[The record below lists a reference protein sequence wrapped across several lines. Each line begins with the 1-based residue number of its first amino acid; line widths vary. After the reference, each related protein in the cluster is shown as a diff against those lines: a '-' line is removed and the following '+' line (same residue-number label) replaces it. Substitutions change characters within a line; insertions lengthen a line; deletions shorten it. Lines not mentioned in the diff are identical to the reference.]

1 MTMPSCLHCGAL
13 QEDAA
18 ATSCPSCGMP
28 RGGGV
33 SAADRPAG
41 TAGHGYVRVG
51 PTILPLWLLWLMAGL
66 IVVGGV
72 TAVVLASSTG
82 SSDDGAVDVIS
93 SATPTPTPDP
103 AIGSMPPTDI
113 GSIAPTYPET
123 MPPTD
128 LETPSPSDLS
138 PSPDNA
144 SAIVEE
150 YYRDINAGDFS
161 GAWDLGG
168 KNIGGSSYSK
178 WVSGFDTTAHIELSA
193 VNDGS
198 PGQVGAVLRATQT
211 DGSVRVYQG
220 TYTVSDGAIVSADIT
235 QR

>member
-33 SAADRPAG
+33 FAAADRPAG

-93 SATPTPTPDP
+93 SATPTPDP

-128 LETPSPSDLS
+128 LEAPSPSDLS

-193 VNDGS
+193 V
-198 PGQVGAVLRATQT
+198 
-211 DGSVRVYQG
+211 
-220 TYTVSDGAIVSADIT
+220 SDGAIVSADIT